1 MEANK
6 RLSGDTLKAPI
17 SCTVLNNVFD
27 TSLLYEAV
35 KIPKGV
41 PENEWTAQKV
51 MDLFKDAQM
60 AWGFVCNVCHCPLM
74 RAHFMVFKWQED
86 PKKAALPLPATVYVK
101 SLFLW
106 VDSQISDT
114 SIFPLKPGK
123 LQQLTIYSV
132 YIHLLP
138 IKYEIGIPFSN
149 EFQSIVRNILRR
161 LFRVYSHI
169 YCHHWP
175 HIESITAVSHV
186 NYCLKHFVYTVS
198 LNGLLEYNELKP
210 LEELAKYII
219 EEGQNNE
226 IRPQDYKV
234 ESIENSELELNSS
247 DETEKKIITIE
258 KNEHGKKVKAE
269 RVKNKINI
277 KSDINSPDTDIPSTN
292 SLTADSPI
300 SEDKLDASSSRQSG
314 EEARASKNIKIQV
327 SSYVNRIH
335 NVDTERFVHSTC
347 SDSLIVT
354 KKRVQI
360 GNNIKE
366 ASVYSR
372 KIKTY
377 PWTELARKLILCTK
391 RKKKEVKDVSCSG
404 ITTPPQVKFENI

>member
-1 MEANK
+1 MEFNK

-35 KIPKGV
+35 KVPKGV

-60 AWGFVCNVCHCPLM
+60 AWGFVNNVCHCPLM

-106 VDSQISDT
+106 VDSQIADT
-114 SIFPLKPGK
+114 SIFPLKPG
-123 LQQLTIYSV
+123 
-132 YIHLLP
+132 
-138 IKYEIGIPFSN
+138 IPFSN
-149 EFQSIVRNILRR
+149 EFQPIVKNLLRR

-226 IRPQDYKV
+226 IRPQNYNV
-234 ESIENSELELNSS
+234 GSIENSELELNSN
-247 DETEKKIITIE
+247 EQAEREINIE
-258 KNEHGKKVKAE
+258 KSENEYLNEDTNKVKGE
-269 RVKNKINI
+269 RRKSKINI
-277 KSDINSPDTDIPSTN
+277 KGDINSPDTDIPSTN

-300 SEDKLDASSSRQSG
+300 SEDKIDITSSRQSG
-314 EEARASKNIKIQV
+314 EEARVSKNIKIQV
-327 SSYVNRIH
+327 SSYVNRI
-335 NVDTERFVHSTC
+335 NNIDTERLVQSTC

-354 KKRVQI
+354 KKKVQSDS
-360 GNNIKE
+360 NIKE
-366 ASVYSR
+366 TAVYSR

-391 RKKKEVKDVSCSG
+391 RKKREGKDASSSG
-404 ITTPPQVKFENI
+404 ITTPTQVKFENI